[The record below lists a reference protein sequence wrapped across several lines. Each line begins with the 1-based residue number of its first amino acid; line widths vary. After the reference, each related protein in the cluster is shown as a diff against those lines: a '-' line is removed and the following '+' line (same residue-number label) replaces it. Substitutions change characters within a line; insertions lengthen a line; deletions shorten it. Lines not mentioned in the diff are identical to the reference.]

1 MRGRNHNRVILIVV
15 FFLCLVL
22 GPPIVFCLGF
32 TSVVAVYMSVMFMT
46 IGME

>member
-1 MRGRNHNRVILIVV
+1 LIVV

-22 GPPIVFCLGF
+22 GLPIVFCLGL